1 MCIRDRTKTPSTL
14 CHEHRQP
21 NRNISITPAS
31 RISLL
36 ERHQGVSARISKK
49 SSTKSTMSQH
59 DINSRLIITP
69 NKPSTPSQPYVTNN
83 SDSSTPMSLP
93 GITKPSSHESPE
105 RQIPHH
111 KEVSFHVSNASYQQS
126 GQLQVIGQ
134 VSIRLSISSTS
145 GHPSNQRQINV
156 KSTSERHP
164 HPKNSKSGERLTPIA
179 SDRPA
184 PPGPRLWRGGKR
196 SGNGATK
203 GTSPGGAALGNS
215 PQHGRCHHHAKQ
227 ETAG

>member
-1 MCIRDRTKTPSTL
+1 M
-14 CHEHRQP
+14 
-21 NRNISITPAS
+21 N
-31 RISLL
+31 
-36 ERHQGVSARISKK
+36 HQNVRFRVIKK
-49 SSTKSTMSQH
+49 SAFMSAMRH
-59 DINSRLIITP
+59 
-69 NKPSTPSQPYVTNN
+69 TNN
-83 SDSSTPMSLP
+83 QVNCKSSVKS
-93 GITKPSSHESPE
+93 
-105 RQIPHH
+105 
-111 KEVSFHVSNASYQQS
+111 ASGHQS
-126 GQLQVIGQ
+126 GQRQVN
-134 VSIRLSISSTS
+134 VRSTS
-145 GHPSNQRQINV
+145 GHPSNQRQINVKSTSNQRQINV